1 MYKIVFDIK
10 KATRLQVQ
18 QFMTTHI
25 ERTQLPANCDPTR
38 THLNRD
44 LIPHPKGIDRTQ
56 AIINRIEHTGVTVRK
71 NSVVALQVMLS
82 ATHEG
87 MKELENQGKLD
98 RWIDDNLK
106 FLCDTYGEENVA
118 AATLHLDEFTPHIHA
133 TVVPIVTGGRRS
145 KNQTKPNKRERELEE
160 KRELKALQKHLKNG
174 GTHENFI
181 AGKTKKRRYTKK
193 DANAYRLCAD
203 DLFTSEKLYQ
213 TRKKYHSEIGEKYGF
228 DYGEDYMRAREP
240 FKNAK
245 KHRTTQQYYA
255 NLKQE
260 IPELEYQHELL
271 ELSII
276 KKEDEIEK
284 LNKEVM
290 LRFNLIEKIQA
301 IELEMIDVPQGT
313 FDGANKKHKFS
324 FFDRL
329 ELWFGNYIK
338 LNDFILPNTGNF
350 VTTVFATFDKI
361 TKLLD
366 IKSKQPSLTQEQQKE
381 NRQTGMEVLRQS
393 RGLKR

>member
-25 ERTQLPANCDPTR
+25 ERTQLPPNCDPTR

-44 LIPHPKGIDRTQ
+44 LISHQKGVDRTQ
-56 AIINRIEHTGVTVRK
+56 AIINRIENTGVTVRK

-98 RWIDDNLK
+98 HWINDNLK
-106 FLCDTYGEENVA
+106 FLYDTYGKENVV
-118 AATLHLDEFTPHIHA
+118 AATLHLDEYTPHIHA
-133 TVVPIVTGGRRS
+133 TVVPIVTGIRRS

-160 KRELKALQKHLKNG
+160 KREQKALQKHLKNG
-174 GTHENFI
+174 ETEENFI
-181 AGKTKKRRYTKK
+181 FGKTRKRRYTKK
-193 DANAYRLCAD
+193 DTNAYRLCAD

-213 TRKKYHSEIGEKYGF
+213 ARRKYHDEVGSKYGF
-228 DYGEDYMRAREP
+228 DYGEDHMHAREP

-245 KHRTTQQYYA
+245 KHQTTQEYYA
-255 NLKQE
+255 NLKHE
-260 IPELEYQHELL
+260 LPELEYQHELL
-271 ELSII
+271 ELAVI

-284 LNKEVM
+284 LNKELM
-290 LRFNLIEKIQA
+290 LRLDMIEKIQE
-301 IELEMIDVPQGT
+301 IEFEMKDIPHGT
-313 FDGANKKHKFS
+313 TDGANKKHKFS

-329 ELWFGNYIK
+329 ELFFGNFIK
-338 LNDFILPNTGNF
+338 LADFTFPKTGDLF
-350 VTTVFATFDKI
+350 STVFATFDKI
-361 TKLLD
+361 TKM
-366 IKSKQPSLTQEQQKE
+366 INVQSKQPSLTQEHQQK
-381 NRQTGMEVLRQS
+381 NRQTGVENLKTS